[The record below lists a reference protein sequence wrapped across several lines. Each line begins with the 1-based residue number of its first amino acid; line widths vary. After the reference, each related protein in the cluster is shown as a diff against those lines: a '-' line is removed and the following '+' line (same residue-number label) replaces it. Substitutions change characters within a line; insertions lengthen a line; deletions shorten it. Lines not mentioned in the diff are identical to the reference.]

1 MNRSHRG
8 AFTLV
13 ELLVV
18 ITIIGILIALLLPAV
33 QAAREAA
40 RRMQCGNN
48 LKQIGLGAHNFQNQ
62 NGRFPPGYLGP
73 IPQSANL
80 SGQFVGC
87 LAFVLPFTEMNS
99 VWDLMDVDVSAHA
112 GISLFDIAKE
122 GDPYWQRADAW
133 RMAQTRIGTFVCP
146 SDTPYDKPYPAA
158 LLYFYYD
165 PSKDSAVISRGR
177 FTDGAGDQLGR
188 TNYLGVAGFSG
199 YIAEPRYDFLRGVF
213 YNRSQIDF
221 RDITDGS
228 SNTLLFGEAM
238 GGSLPYADDG
248 SGGNGSYAWIG
259 AGTMGTGGGL
269 SKDSEWSQFSSYHPG
284 IVQFCMADGAIRQVG
299 LEFDEAVFKYYLG
312 AIADGQT
319 IHAP

>member
-1 MNRSHRG
+1 MKRSQRG

-48 LKQIGLGAHNFQNQ
+48 LKQVGLGAQNFQNQ
-62 NGRFPPGYLGP
+62 YGRFPPGYLGP
-73 IPQSANL
+73 IPQSANA
-80 SGQFVGC
+80 SGQFVSC
-87 LAFVLPFTEMNS
+87 LAFALPYMELNT
-99 VWDLMDVDVSAHA
+99 VWDQMDTDVSTHA
-112 GISLFDIAKE
+112 GISLFDIARE

-133 RMAQTRIGTFVCP
+133 KMAQTRIGAFVCP
-146 SDTPYDKPYPAA
+146 SDAPYDKPLPAA
-158 LLYFYYD
+158 TLSFHYD
-165 PSKDSAVISRGR
+165 SSKDSAIISRGR
-177 FTDGAGDQLGR
+177 FIDGAGDQLGR

-199 YIAEPRYDFLRGVF
+199 YIADPRYDILRGVF

-238 GGSLPYADDG
+238 GGNLPAADDG
-248 SGGNGSYAWIG
+248 TGGTCSYAWIG
-259 AGTMGTGGGL
+259 AGVMGTGGGL
-269 SKDSEWSQFSSYHPG
+269 SKDSEWSQFSSFHPG
-284 IVQFCMADGAIRQVG
+284 IVQFCMADGAVRQIA
-299 LEFDEAVFKYYLG
+299 LEVDEATFKYYLG

-319 IHAP
+319 VHAP